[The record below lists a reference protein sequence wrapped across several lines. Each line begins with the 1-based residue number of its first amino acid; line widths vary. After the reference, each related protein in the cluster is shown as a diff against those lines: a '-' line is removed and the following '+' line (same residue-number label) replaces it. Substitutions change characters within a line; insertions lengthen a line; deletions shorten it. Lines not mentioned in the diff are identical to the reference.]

1 MRLLRLFL
9 IYLRI
14 GLLYELQYRAN
25 FWIQLGKSGLN
36 LVVALAG
43 VAVIYEHTSDLN
55 GWDPAELVALLGIF
69 VLMTGVLG
77 VVVRPSMEKLIED
90 VRDGNLDF
98 ILTKPEESQVLVSVS
113 QVRVWQLIDVFLGP
127 ALSIAALTHLERG
140 VDAQQMGIFLL
151 TLVAGTAI
159 LYSFWLILATVSF
172 WFIRIE
178 NIFMIFHSLYDAARW
193 PVTIYPG
200 WLQAALTFLV
210 PVTFA
215 VTVPAEAL
223 IGRLSMNY
231 LALTVGLAAALLGV
245 SRVFWRVG
253 VRHYAGASA

>member
-1 MRLLRLFL
+1 MRFLRLFL

-25 FWIQLGKSGLN
+25 FWIQMGKSIMN

-43 VAVIYEHTSDLN
+43 VAVIYEHTTNLN
-55 GWDPAELVALLGIF
+55 GWVPAELVVLLGIF

-98 ILTKPEESQVLVSVS
+98 TLTKPEDAQVLVSVS
-113 QVRVWQLIDVFLGP
+113 QVRVWQLIDVVLGP
-127 ALSIAALTHLERG
+127 IVSIAAMLHLGRQ
-140 VDAQQMGIFLL
+140 VDLQQMGIFAITLL
-151 TLVAGTAI
+151 AGTAI
-159 LYSFWLILATVSF
+159 LYSFWLILATISF

-223 IGRLSMNY
+223 IGRLTHDY
-231 LALTVGLAAALLGV
+231 LMLTIGLAVALLV
-245 SRVFWRVG
+245 ISRLFWRVG
-253 VRHYAGASA
+253 LRQYAGASA

>member
-1 MRLLRLFL
+1 MRLLRLLL

-43 VAVIYEHTSDLN
+43 VAVIYEHTDHLN
-55 GWDPAELVALLGIF
+55 GWVPAELVALLGIF

-98 ILTKPEESQVLVSVS
+98 ILTKPEDAQLLVSIS
-113 QVRVWQLIDVFLGP
+113 QVRVWQLIDVILGP
-127 ALSIAALTHLERG
+127 ALSIAALVHMGRD
-140 VDAQQMGIFLL
+140 VDVSQLAIFAL
-151 TLVAGTAI
+151 TLLAGTII
-159 LYSFWLILATVSF
+159 LYSFWLMLATVSF

-178 NIFMIFHSLYDAARW
+178 NIFMVFHSLYDAARW

-223 IGRLSMNY
+223 IGRLSPQY
-231 LALTVGLAAALLGV
+231 LALTVGLALTLSVV
-245 SRVFWRVG
+245 SRLFWRIG
-253 VRHYAGASA
+253 VRRYAGASA

>member
-1 MRLLRLFL
+1 MRFLQLFL

-43 VAVIYEHTSDLN
+43 VAVIYGHTEDLN
-55 GWDPAELVALLGIF
+55 GWEPAELVCLLGIF

-98 ILTKPEESQVLVSVS
+98 TLTKPEEAQVLVSIS
-113 QVRVWQLIDVFLGP
+113 QVRVWQMIDVFLGP
-127 ALSIAALTHLERG
+127 AVSIAALTWLGRG
-140 VDAQQMGIFLL
+140 VSLPQAAIFAL

-159 LYSFWLILATVSF
+159 LYSFWLILATISF

-223 IGRLSMNY
+223 VGRLRPEY
-231 LALTVGLAAALLGV
+231 LALTIGLALVLLVV
-245 SRVFWRVG
+245 SRLFWRVG

>member
-25 FWIQLGKSGLN
+25 FWIQMGKSLMN

-43 VAVIYEHTSDLN
+43 VAVIYGHTDHLN
-55 GWDPAELVALLGIF
+55 GWEPAELVALLGIF

-90 VRDGNLDF
+90 VRDGNIDF
-98 ILTKPEESQVLVSVS
+98 TLTKPEEAQVMVSVS
-113 QVRVWQLIDVFLGP
+113 QVRVWQLIDVILGP
-127 ALSIAALTHLERG
+127 TVSAAALIHMGKHVEM
-140 VDAQQMGIFLL
+140 QQAAIFAVTLLAGI
-151 TLVAGTAI
+151 VI

-223 IGRLSMNY
+223 IGRLSTDY
-231 LALTVGLAAALLGV
+231 LVLTIGLALTLSLV
-245 SRVFWRVG
+245 SRLFWRVG